1 MKVIETAMS
10 RSRTV
15 ILSLLIV
22 LLGGM
27 YAYLTIPKEAE
38 PDIEIPVIY
47 VSISHDGISPE
58 DAERLLVRP
67 VEQELRSIEGVR
79 EMTANAYEGGAN
91 VQLEFDAGIDTDK
104 ALQDVREKV
113 DKAKAKLPGETDE
126 PTVNEVKM
134 SRFDPMLILNL
145 AGNVPERTLTTLA
158 KDLKEKLEGLGG
170 VLEVNLI
177 GTREELMEVVVD
189 PLAMES
195 YGLDQAQI
203 VNFVSRNNRLVAAG
217 ALHSSEGRFPVKVPG
232 VFESAEDVLDMPIK
246 AVGERV
252 VHFKDIAQVRR
263 TYKDAES
270 VARLNGKPAIAIEVI
285 QRAGAN
291 VIDTIAN
298 VKALIAAEKSYWP
311 ADIDVVASRDK
322 SKDVNDMLS
331 ELQNSVLAAVL
342 LVFIVI
348 IGILGIRSALLVGVA
363 IPGSFLMGIL
373 LIGSFGVT
381 INMMVLFALIMAV
394 GMLVDGAIVVTEM
407 ADRRMAE
414 GETRFD
420 AYARAA
426 VRMSWPIIASTC
438 TTLAAFLP
446 LAFWPGTSGE
456 FMKYLPITLIAVL
469 SASLV
474 MALLFVPTLGSIF
487 GRTGA
492 NTEEARRNLA
502 AAETGDL
509 NTVTGFTGGY
519 IRFLQ
524 RSLRRP
530 WLSVAGVTALLF
542 TVYFAF
548 ITFGKGVEW
557 FPRVEQP
564 FGMIDIRARGDLSTS
579 ERDYLVRQVED
590 RVLGMPEIEF
600 IYAKT
605 GSSDRGAEDQ
615 IGSLTLNYVN
625 WRQRRPAAEIL
636 ADIREATADLAGIRV
651 ETREPDP
658 GPPVGKPVRIE
669 FSSRFPDMLEATVA
683 RVRELMDATPGI
695 MNIEDSRP
703 LPGIEW
709 QIKVDRAEAARFG
722 ADISLVGAMVQLVTN
737 GIKIGEYRPDDSDDE
752 IDIRVRYPEG
762 SRSLA
767 QIDDLRIPSDQ
778 GLVPI
783 STFVERVPAQK
794 VSNIRRI
801 DMRRTMSIDADVD
814 PDYLVS
820 DIVAALR
827 AALPSLDIDPRV
839 SLTFGGSTADQ
850 EEDQAFLASAMLM
863 ALAIMATILVT
874 QFNSI
879 FQAGLILTAVVFST
893 GGVLLGHLIMGKPF
907 GVIMSSVGVI
917 TLAGIVVNNNIVFID
932 TYNVLRSRGE
942 AAYQAILRTCAI
954 RLRPVLLTTVT
965 TIVGLMPMVLGVNIN
980 LIDRDVTIGAPS
992 SQWWTQLASSVAGG
1006 LGFATILTLLLTPTL
1021 LMIQANISRRLQD
1034 RRARRDPAEATLAHQ
1049 DHSAAVRAASQHQ
1062 SKSAF
1067 RAS

>member
-1 MKVIETAMS
+1 MEIIEAAMS

-15 ILSLLIV
+15 ILSLLVV
-22 LLGGM
+22 LVGGLI
-27 YAYLTIPKEAE
+27 AYNTIPKEAE
-38 PDIEIPVIY
+38 PDIEIPIIHVH
-47 VSISHDGISPE
+47 ISHDGISPD

-67 VEQELRSIEGVR
+67 MEQELRSIEGIK
-79 EMTANAYEGGAN
+79 EMTASAFEGGAN
-91 VQLEFDAGIDTDK
+91 VTLEFDAGVNTDS

-113 DKAKAKLPGETDE
+113 DKAKAKLPGDTDE
-126 PTVNEVKM
+126 PTVNEVKV
-134 SRFDPMLILNL
+134 SRFDPMLVLNL
-145 AGNVPERTLTTLA
+145 AGNIPERSLTKTA
-158 KDLKEKLEGLGG
+158 KDLKEKIEGLSG

-203 VNFVSRNNRLVAAG
+203 IRFVSLNNRLVAAG
-217 ALHSSEGRFPVKVPG
+217 ALHSSQGRFPVKVPG
-232 VFESAEDVLDMPIK
+232 VFENAADVLDMPIK
-246 AVGERV
+246 VVGERV
-252 VHFKDIAQVRR
+252 VHFKDIAEVRR

-270 VARLNGKPAIAIEVI
+270 VARLNGKPAVAIEVV

-291 VIDTIAN
+291 IINTIDSI
-298 VKALIAAEKSYWP
+298 KALIAEEQKYWP
-311 ADIDVVASRDK
+311 AEIEIVASRDK

-331 ELQNSVLAAVL
+331 ELQNSVLSAVL

-363 IPGSFLMGIL
+363 IPGSFLMGIMI
-373 LIGSFGVT
+373 IGYFGIT

-414 GETRFD
+414 GESRYD
-420 AYARAA
+420 AYSRAA
-426 VRMSWPIIASTC
+426 IRMAWPIIASTC
-438 TTLAAFLP
+438 TTLAAFVP

-469 SASLV
+469 SSSLI

-509 NTVTGFTGGY
+509 DSVTGITGSY
-519 IRFLQ
+519 IRI
-524 RSLRRP
+524 LRRWLARP
-530 WLSVAGVTALLF
+530 WLSVAGVSALLLS
-542 TVYFAF
+542 VYLAF
-548 ITFGKGVEW
+548 GFFGKGIEY
-557 FPRVEQP
+557 FPDVEQP
-564 FGMIDIRARGDLSTS
+564 FGMIDIRARGDLST
-579 ERDYLVRQVED
+579 EEKDALVRQVEE
-590 RVLGMPEIEF
+590 RVLGMPEIEYV
-600 IYAKT
+600 YAKT
-605 GSSDRGAEDQ
+605 GSNDRGAEDQ
-615 IGSLTLNYVN
+615 IGTLTLNYIE
-625 WRQRRPAAEIL
+625 WDQRRTADEIL
-636 ADIREATADLAGIRV
+636 AEITAKTSDLAGIHV
-651 ETREPDP
+651 EPRKPDP
-658 GPPVGKPVRIE
+658 GPPIGKPIRIE
-669 FSSRFPDMLEATVA
+669 LSSRFPDVLIRSVAEVRDLMEA
-683 RVRELMDATPGI
+683 RPGI
-695 MNIEDSRP
+695 INIEDSRP

-762 SRSLA
+762 SRTLS
-767 QIDDLRIPSDQ
+767 QIDELRIPSDN

-794 VSNIRRI
+794 DGTIRRI
-801 DMRRTMSIDADVD
+801 DMRRTMSIDADVAAN
-814 PDYLVS
+814 YLVN
-820 DIVAALR
+820 DIVADLR
-827 AALPSLDIDPRV
+827 KELPGLEIDPRV
-839 SLTFGGSTADQ
+839 SLTFGGSTQDQ
-850 EEDQAFLASAMLM
+850 EEDQAFLARAMLM
-863 ALAIMATILVT
+863 ALAIMAIILVT

-879 FQAGLILTAVVFST
+879 YQAGLILTAVVFST

-917 TLAGIVVNNNIVFID
+917 TLAGIVVNNNIVLID

-942 AAYQAILRTCAI
+942 HAFDAILRTCAI
-954 RLRPVLLTTVT
+954 RLRPVMLTTVT
-965 TIVGLMPMVLGVNIN
+965 TIVGLMPMVLGINVN
-980 LIDRDVTIGAPS
+980 LIDREVSIGAPS

-1006 LGFATILTLLLTPTL
+1006 LAFATVLTLLLTPSL
-1021 LMIQANISRRLQD
+1021 LMIHANFSKRVRRRREGRAGAKATVIS
-1034 RRARRDPAEATLAHQ
+1034 
-1049 DHSAAVRAASQHQ
+1049 
-1062 SKSAF
+1062 
-1067 RAS
+1067 

>member
-1 MKVIETAMS
+1 MNLIESAMS

-15 ILSLLIV
+15 VLSLLVV
-22 LLGGM
+22 LIGGLV
-27 YAYLTIPKEAE
+27 AYNTIPKEAE
-38 PDIEIPVIY
+38 PDIEIPIIY

-58 DAERLLVRP
+58 DSERLLVRP
-67 VEQELRSIEGVR
+67 MEQELRSIEGIK

-91 VQLEFDAGIDTDK
+91 VQLEFDAGVNTDK

-145 AGNVPERTLTTLA
+145 AGDIPERTLTTIA
-158 KDLKEKLEGLGG
+158 EDLKEKIEGLTG

-203 VNFVSRNNRLVAAG
+203 IQFVSRNNRLVAAG
-217 ALHSSEGRFPVKVPG
+217 ALHSDEGRFPVKVPG
-232 VFESAEDVLDMPIK
+232 VFESAADVLDMPIK

-252 VHFKDIAQVRR
+252 VHFKDIAEVRR

-270 VARLNGKPAIAIEVI
+270 VARLNGKPAIAIEVV
-285 QRAGAN
+285 QRSGAN
-291 VIDTIAN
+291 VIDTIDA
-298 VKALIAAEKSYWP
+298 VKALVAEEKNYWP
-311 ADIDVVASRDK
+311 SDIVVVASRDK

-331 ELQNSVLAAVL
+331 ELQNSVISAVL

-348 IGILGIRSALLVGVA
+348 IGILGVRSALLVGVA

-373 LIGSFGVT
+373 IIGYFGVT

-414 GETRFD
+414 GESRYD
-420 AYARAA
+420 AYSRAA
-426 VRMSWPIIASTC
+426 MRMAWPIIASTC
-438 TTLAAFLP
+438 TTLAAFVP

-456 FMKYLPITLIAVL
+456 FMKFLPITLIAVL
-469 SASLV
+469 SASLI

-487 GRTGA
+487 GKTGA
-492 NTEEARRNLA
+492 NTEEARRNLT

-509 NTVTGFTGGY
+509 NTVTGFTGRY
-519 IRFLQ
+519 IRFL
-524 RSLRRP
+524 RASLQRP
-530 WLSVAGVTALLF
+530 WVSVGGVTALL
-542 TVYFAF
+542 VSIYVAF
-548 ITFGKGVEW
+548 GMFGKGVEY
-557 FPRVEQP
+557 FPDVEQP
-564 FGMIDIRARGDLSTS
+564 FGMIDIRARGDLSTV
-579 ERDYLVRQVED
+579 ERDALVRQVEE

-600 IYAKT
+600 LYAKT
-605 GSSDRGAEDQ
+605 GSNDQGAEDQ
-615 IGSLTLNYVN
+615 IGTLTLNYIE
-625 WRQRRPAAEIL
+625 WDQRRKADEIL
-636 ADIREATADLAGIRV
+636 EEVRIKTLDLVGIQI
-651 ETREPDP
+651 EPRKPDA
-658 GPPVGKPVRIE
+658 GPPSGKPIRIE
-669 FSSRFPDMLEATVA
+669 FSSRFPAILESSVA
-683 RVRELMDATPGI
+683 EVRNLMESKAGI
-695 MNIEDSRP
+695 VNIEDSRP

-762 SRSLA
+762 SRSLS
-767 QIDDLRIPSDQ
+767 QIDELRIPTDN

-783 STFVERVPAQK
+783 STFVERIPAQK

-801 DMRRTMSIDADVD
+801 DMRRTMSIDADVGAG
-814 PDYLVS
+814 YLVN
-820 DIVAALR
+820 DIVAGLR
-827 AALPSLDIDPRV
+827 DELPGLNIDPRV
-839 SLTFGGSTADQ
+839 SMSFGGSTQDQ
-850 EEDQAFLASAMLM
+850 EEDMAFLARAMLM
-863 ALAIMATILVT
+863 ALAIMAIILVT

-879 FQAGLILTAVVFST
+879 YQAGLILTAVVFST

-932 TYNVLRSRGE
+932 TYNVLRNRGE
-942 AAYQAILRTCAI
+942 RAFDAVLRTCAI
-954 RLRPVLLTTVT
+954 RLRPVMLTTVT
-965 TIVGLMPMVLGVNIN
+965 TIVGLLPMVLGVNIN
-980 LIDRDVTIGAPS
+980 LIDRHVSIGAPS

-1006 LGFATILTLLLTPTL
+1006 LAFATILTLLLTPSL
-1021 LMIQANISRRLQD
+1021 LMIQANISQRLHGRRFGRSGQ
-1034 RRARRDPAEATLAHQ
+1034 ATPAVT
-1049 DHSAAVRAASQHQ
+1049 
-1062 SKSAF
+1062 
-1067 RAS
+1067 